1 MSYLTLFRIRFINGL
16 QYRISAWAGIA
27 TQFAWGFMNILLF
40 YAFYSENPS
49 NFPMTFE
56 QFASY
61 TWLNQAL
68 LMLFNTWFWDNTIF
82 DDIMSGN
89 IAYELARPVDLYNM
103 WLVRNMASR
112 IAGVFL
118 RFIPVIV
125 VAFLL
130 PKPFGLMLPL
140 DSFTFVLFLISA
152 VLAFILVNTYNMLYY
167 IIGFYTINS
176 SGIRIIATGISQILS
191 GFIIPL
197 PFFPEKIYKI
207 LTVLPFASMQ
217 NMPFFIYSGY
227 WSKHDALINI
237 LIQLIWAI
245 LFYIIGKML
254 MKNALRKVVIQG
266 G

>member
-112 IAGVFL
+112 IAGGVF
-118 RFIPVIV
+118 
-125 VAFLL
+125 AFY
-130 PKPFGLMLPL
+130 PRDCRCVFTAETVRINVTFG
-140 DSFTFVLFLISA
+140 
-152 VLAFILVNTYNMLYY
+152 
-167 IIGFYTINS
+167 
-176 SGIRIIATGISQILS
+176 
-191 GFIIPL
+191 
-197 PFFPEKIYKI
+197 
-207 LTVLPFASMQ
+207 
-217 NMPFFIYSGY
+217 
-227 WSKHDALINI
+227 
-237 LIQLIWAI
+237 
-245 LFYIIGKML
+245 
-254 MKNALRKVVIQG
+254 
-266 G
+266 